1 MGDACSSEAVGE
13 TAAPMKTTVV
23 AVGLALGVLV
33 LAVIGG
39 SALVLLAYGVGQVLN
54 LVMHLQPFEATLLS
68 LIGICLA
75 ALVFMRLVS
84 VFVYPFFS
92 GALDEAEDW
101 EAESADP
108 DADLDEEGVE
118 PGADYYPGV
127 PRWRQPLK
135 RTDFSHARPEEACPC
150 GSGRP
155 YKLCHG
161 RNRKV

>member
-1 MGDACSSEAVGE
+1 MAKQR
-13 TAAPMKTTVV
+13 TAITMKTTWA
-23 AVGLALGVLV
+23 AVGLALAVLV
-33 LAVIGG
+33 LSVIGG
-39 SALVLLAYGVGQVLN
+39 GALVLLAYGVGQVLN

-68 LIGICLA
+68 LIGICIA
-75 ALVFMRLVS
+75 ALVFVRLIS

-101 EAESADP
+101 EDEVAEADDDP
-108 DADLDEEGVE
+108 DDADF
-118 PGADYYPGV
+118 YPGV

-135 RTDFSHARPEEACPC
+135 HTDFSHAQPEEPCPC

-161 RNRKV
+161 RNRKA